1 MVLVASPPRIIQKV
15 IVSTL
20 LVLNS
25 SSNHEFDRFELLHL
39 TSSQYTN
46 KKINKLSSSRYTKS
60 TFVIFQ
66 LSPLSLPL
74 NDRLL
79 LDNGNQSR
87 LKMGWV
93 DPAMMK

>member
-25 SSNHEFDRFELLHL
+25 SSNHEFDGFELLHL

-46 KKINKLSSSRYTKS
+46 KKINKLTSSRYTKS